1 MKKEQLINLHSI
13 LHKLEEPYKEVF
25 TLRNFAELSFK
36 KIGEIFGKSDE

>member
-1 MKKEQLINLHSI
+1 M
-13 LHKLEEPYKEVF
+13 F